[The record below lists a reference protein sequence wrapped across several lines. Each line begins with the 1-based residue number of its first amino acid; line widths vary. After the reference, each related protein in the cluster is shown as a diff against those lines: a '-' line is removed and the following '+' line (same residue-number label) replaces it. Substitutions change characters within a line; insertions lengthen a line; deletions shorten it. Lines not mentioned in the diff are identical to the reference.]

1 MRSPR
6 YITSDRAIVPAESE
20 GDLATRIRSWTSTT
34 VVPGAIILLNE
45 ALILAY
51 SIFRH

>member
-6 YITSDRAIVPAESE
+6 YITANPGIVQAESE
-20 GDLATRIRSWTSTT
+20 GGLATRIRSWTSTT
-34 VVPGAIILLNE
+34 VVTGAIILLNE

-51 SIFRH
+51 GIFRQ

>member
-6 YITSDRAIVPAESE
+6 GITSAPAIVPAESE
-20 GDLATRIRSWTSTT
+20 GDLATHIRSWTSTT

-45 ALILAY
+45 ALTLAY
-51 SIFRH
+51 GIFRH